1 MFHSKVAPQY
11 HYLCKANEA
20 HSGQNDV
27 PTGPQAGQD
36 RFADWHVEPRKNEM
50 KAELVKAKDKASK
63 ELYLK
68 LCVMSEE
75 LSVKLIH
82 LYI

>member
-1 MFHSKVAPQY
+1 MHRNIITFAKQTR
-11 HYLCKANEA
+11 LIR
-20 HSGQNDV
+20 
-27 PTGPQAGQD
+27 D
-36 RFADWHVEPRKNEM
+36 RMMYQLVRKQGKIALLIGMWNQEKNEM

>member
-1 MFHSKVAPQY
+1 MYQLVRKQGKIAF
-11 HYLCKANEA
+11 LIGMWNRE
-20 HSGQNDV
+20 
-27 PTGPQAGQD
+27 
-36 RFADWHVEPRKNEM
+36 KNEM

-75 LSVKLIH
+75 ISVKLIH
-82 LYI
+82 LYIHRCAFKYQLAFF